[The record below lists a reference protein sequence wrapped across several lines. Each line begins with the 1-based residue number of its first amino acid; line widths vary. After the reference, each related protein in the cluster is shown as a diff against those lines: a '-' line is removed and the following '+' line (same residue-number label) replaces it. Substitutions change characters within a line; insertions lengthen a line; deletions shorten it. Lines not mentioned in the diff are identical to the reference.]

1 MRMSRL
7 FSQTLREAPAEADVA
22 SHQLLLR
29 AGFIRRLGAG
39 LFSYLPLAQLSLNKI
54 EAIMRAEINTLG
66 GQEITMPVVNPAEHW
81 RQTGRWGQIGA
92 EMGRFT
98 DRAGRELVL
107 ALTHEEVVADLARQ
121 EVRSHRHLPR
131 LLYHIQTTWRDDPR
145 PRAGLI
151 GAREFTMLE
160 AYSLDADWAGLEAQ
174 YRDHYQAFF
183 RIYQRCGLP
192 VIAVLSD
199 TGMLGGRL
207 AHAFMA
213 PTPIGD
219 DTVLRCDACGYAADR
234 RVARFAKPALPP
246 AAPQPLTMVP
256 TPGTKTIAD
265 LAGLLQVPASQTAKA
280 VFMVATLAEG
290 DRQWEQFIFA
300 VVRGDMELNETK
312 LAKAVKANALRPARE
327 DEIRAMGA
335 MPGYASPVGLKD
347 AFVVADDAI
356 PQSPNLVAGANAEG
370 FHLLNTNYGRDY
382 TAQIVSD
389 LTAASDGAGC
399 PLCAAPMRALRGVE
413 VGNLLQLGIRCTE
426 ALGGT
431 FQGSDGQAHPII
443 MGSYSMNTGR
453 LLACIAESHH
463 DDFGLCWPISVAPFE
478 VHLVVAAGSAPPSGE
493 TPQAAADRLYASL
506 QAAGVEVLYD
516 DRDERPGVK
525 FMDADLIGAPLR
537 ITVGDRSLKQGGVE
551 LKRRTSKDKT
561 LILMHEAVERVQAEI
576 ASSYAE
582 LVRSVAT
589 PPYPEG
595 G

>member
-1 MRMSRL
+1 MRMSQL

-29 AGFIRRLGAG
+29 AGFVRPLGAG
-39 LFSYLPLAQLSLNKI
+39 LFTYLPLARRSLTKI
-54 EAIMRAEINTLG
+54 EAIIRAEING
-66 GQEITMPVVNPAEHW
+66 IGSQEITMPVVNPAELW

-107 ALTHEEVVADLARQ
+107 ALTHEEVAADLARQ

-131 LLYHIQTTWRDDPR
+131 LLYHIYTTWRDDPR
-145 PRAGLI
+145 SGTGLI
-151 GAREFTMLE
+151 RARGFTSLE

-174 YRDHYQAFF
+174 YRGHHQAFSK
-183 RIYQRCGLP
+183 ICQRCGLP

-199 TGMLGGRL
+199 TGMMGGRL
-207 AHAFMA
+207 AHAFISL
-213 PTPIGD
+213 TPIGD
-219 DTVLRCDACGYAADR
+219 DTVLLCDACGYAADR
-234 RVARFAKPALPP
+234 RVARFAKPALLP
-246 AAPQPLTMVP
+246 AAPQPLTKVP

-265 LAGLLQVPASQTAKA
+265 LAELLKVPASQTAKA

-290 DRQWEQFIFA
+290 DLQREQFIFA

-312 LAKAVKANALRPARE
+312 LAKAVKARALRPARE

-335 MPGYASPVGLKD
+335 VPGYASPIGLKD
-347 AFVVADDAI
+347 VFVVADDAI
-356 PQSPNLVAGANAEG
+356 SKSPNLVAGANAEG
-370 FHLLNTNYGRDY
+370 YHLLNTNYGRDY
-382 TAQIVSD
+382 TAQIVCD
-389 LTAASDGAGC
+389 LAAASDGAGC
-399 PLCAAPMRALRGVE
+399 PLCTAPMRALRGVE
-413 VGNLLQLGIRCTE
+413 VGNLFQPGTRYTE
-426 ALGGT
+426 ALGCT
-431 FQGSDGQAHPII
+431 FQGSDGQAHPVI
-443 MGSYSMNTGR
+443 MGSYGMSTGR
-453 LLACIAESHH
+453 LLACIAEAHH

-493 TPQAAADRLYASL
+493 TPQAAADRLYAAL

-561 LILMHEAVERVQAEI
+561 LILMNEAVERVQAEI
-576 ASSYAE
+576 TSLYAE
-582 LVRSVAT
+582 LARSVVA
-589 PPYPEG
+589 PPYAEG
-595 G
+595 P